1 MTYPTEITHA
11 AMRVALDH
19 LGLDDLSLVRAVHIG
34 LDADGPTRLRV
45 TVEVMVRSGG
55 FVVIDYDA
63 NEIVT
68 ELIHIP
74 ITGYPEASGSGDA

>member
-1 MTYPTEITHA
+1 MTY
-11 AMRVALDH
+11 
-19 LGLDDLSLVRAVHIG
+19 
-34 LDADGPTRLRV
+34 
-45 TVEVMVRSGG
+45 